1 MLTTVRNHINERKR
15 LTVRSPRA
23 THLRQRLVTA
33 ARAAAA
39 AGIFGSG
46 ILLAGAVTS
55 SAPAASQDCLPVV
68 VGCVTTT
75 LPTVP
80 LPVTLPPLPTLPGAT
95 TTTVPGGSTTSS
107 TATTTNPSSSTT
119 TTTTNGDTTG
129 SKGDTAFK
137 PKATVRVRG
146 RGAHRVIEI
155 RVNLTKAARL
165 NARLSRKSASLAKR
179 LFAAKAGQHLFKLR
193 IGRTAKPGLAELS
206 LVYRAASGEG
216 ARTTHRLRL
225 PR

>member
-1 MLTTVRNHINERKR
+1 MLTTVRTHINERER

-23 THLRQRLVTA
+23 TQLRHRFVAA

-46 ILLAGAVTS
+46 ILLAGAVTT

-107 TATTTNPSSSTT
+107 TATTTNPSSATTT

-129 SKGDTAFK
+129 SKGDAAF
-137 PKATVRVRG
+137 
-146 RGAHRVIEI
+146 
-155 RVNLTKAARL
+155 
-165 NARLSRKSASLAKR
+165 
-179 LFAAKAGQHLFKLR
+179 
-193 IGRTAKPGLAELS
+193 
-206 LVYRAASGEG
+206 
-216 ARTTHRLRL
+216 
-225 PR
+225 

>member
-95 TTTVPGGSTTSS
+95 TTTVPGGYATSS

-193 IGRTAKPGLAELS
+193 IGRRAKPGLAELS

>member
-1 MLTTVRNHINERKR
+1 M
-15 LTVRSPRA
+15 RSPRA
-23 THLRQRLVTA
+23 THLRHRLVAA

-55 SAPAASQDCLPVV
+55 SAPAASQDCLPGVV
-68 VGCVTTT
+68 VCVTTT
-75 LPTVP
+75 LPTVS
-80 LPVTLPPLPTLPGAT
+80 LPVIVPPLPTLPGAT

-107 TATTTNPSSSTT
+107 TATTTNPSST

-155 RVNLTKAARL
+155 RVKLTKAARL

-179 LFAAKAGQHLFKLR
+179 LFTAKAGQHLFKLR
-193 IGRTAKPGLAELS
+193 IGRTPKPGLAELS

>member
-1 MLTTVRNHINERKR
+1 MLTTVRTHINERKR

-23 THLRQRLVTA
+23 THFRQRLVTA

-46 ILLAGAVTS
+46 VLLAGAVTG
-55 SAPAASQDCLPVV
+55 SAPAASEDCLPVV

-75 LPTVP
+75 LPTVS

-95 TTTVPGGSTTSS
+95 TTTVPGGS
-107 TATTTNPSSSTT
+107 TTTNPSSSTT

-137 PKATVRVRG
+137 PKA
-146 RGAHRVIEI
+146 
-155 RVNLTKAARL
+155 
-165 NARLSRKSASLAKR
+165 
-179 LFAAKAGQHLFKLR
+179 
-193 IGRTAKPGLAELS
+193 
-206 LVYRAASGEG
+206 
-216 ARTTHRLRL
+216 
-225 PR
+225 

>member
-1 MLTTVRNHINERKR
+1 MLTTVRTHINERER

-23 THLRQRLVTA
+23 THLRHRLVAA

-46 ILLAGAVTS
+46 ILLAGAVTT

-95 TTTVPGGSTTSS
+95 TTTVPGGSTTNSTA
-107 TATTTNPSSSTT
+107 TATTTTLSSTT
-119 TTTTNGDTTG
+119 TTTNGNPTG
-129 SKGDTAFK
+129 SKGETAFE
-137 PKATVRVRG
+137 PKATARVRG
-146 RGAHRVIEI
+146 RG
-155 RVNLTKAARL
+155 
-165 NARLSRKSASLAKR
+165 
-179 LFAAKAGQHLFKLR
+179 
-193 IGRTAKPGLAELS
+193 
-206 LVYRAASGEG
+206 
-216 ARTTHRLRL
+216 
-225 PR
+225 